1 MTFSNTSHKITDRL
15 IWQIGAAAFIKLLLN
30 TARRFAY
37 PFAPV
42 LSRELGVSLPAIT
55 SLIAVNQATSILGVI
70 FGPYADRFGY
80 RLTMTVALGILIVG
94 MFSGG
99 LFAYYGAMV
108 VCLFLAGL
116 AKSIFDPAIQAYV
129 GHRVPFHRRGLF
141 IGVFEFS
148 WAGSTLLGIP
158 LMALLLDRYGWQ
170 SPFLVM
176 GVLGGLGIMFLRI
189 VFPENHETSTRP
201 HKDLKLSQFW
211 GLALKNKATLGAL
224 AFSFFVS
231 VSNDNL
237 FIAYGAWLEND
248 FSLGIVALGLGTSV
262 IGMAELCG
270 ECLTAAISDRI
281 GLKRSVIIGMILTT
295 AIYGILPFISTNLPY
310 ALGGL
315 FALFFIFE
323 FSIVSA
329 LSLCTELT
337 PQFRATTM
345 SGFFAASG
353 IGRVVGALIGI
364 PVWLNGGILFT
375 GAASAVLNTIG
386 LVLLV
391 WGLKDWRR

>member
-1 MTFSNTSHKITDRL
+1 MTFSNTSPKKTDRL
-15 IWQIGAAAFIKLLLN
+15 IWQIGAAAFIRLLLN

-55 SLIAVNQATSILGVI
+55 SLIAVNQATGILGVI

-80 RLTMTVALGILIVG
+80 RLMMMFALGMLIVG

-99 LFAYYGAMV
+99 LFPYYGAMV

-116 AKSIFDPAIQAYV
+116 AKSVFDPAIQAYV

-148 WAGSTLLGIP
+148 WAGSTLFGIP

-176 GVLGGLGIMFLRI
+176 GGLGVLGIMFLRI
-189 VFPENHETSTRP
+189 VFPENRETSIRTS
-201 HKDLKLSQFW
+201 KDLNISQYW
-211 GLALKNKATLGAL
+211 GLALKSKATLGAL

-231 VSNDNL
+231 ASNDNL
-237 FIAYGAWLEND
+237 FVAYGAWLEND
-248 FSLGIVALGLGTSV
+248 FNLGIVALGLGTSL
-262 IGMAELCG
+262 IGIAELGG
-270 ECLTAAISDRI
+270 ECLTAVISDRI

-295 AIYGILPFISTNLPY
+295 VIYGILPLISKSLPY

-337 PQFRATTM
+337 PQSRATTM
-345 SGFFAASG
+345 SGFFAAAG

-364 PVWLNGGILFT
+364 PVWLSGGILYT
-375 GAASAVLNTIG
+375 GVASAVLNSIG
-386 LVLLV
+386 VASLI

>member
-1 MTFSNTSHKITDRL
+1 MTFSNTSPKTTHRFL
-15 IWQIGAAAFIKLLLN
+15 WQIGAAAFIRLLLN

-42 LSRELGVSLPAIT
+42 LSRELRVSLPAIT
-55 SLIAVNQATSILGVI
+55 ALIAVNQGTSILGII

-80 RLTMTVALGILIVG
+80 RLMMMVALGIFIVG

-99 LFAYYGAMV
+99 LFPYYGAMV

-116 AKSIFDPAIQAYV
+116 GKSIFDPAVQAYV

-141 IGVFEFS
+141 IGVMEFS

-170 SPFLVM
+170 APFLVM
-176 GVLGGLGIMFLRI
+176 GGLGVFGILILKI
-189 VFPENHETSTRP
+189 VFPENRETPIRAR
-201 HKDLKLSQFW
+201 KDLKISQFW
-211 GLALKNKATLGAL
+211 GLVLKDKITLGAL

-237 FIAYGAWLEND
+237 FVAYGAWLEND
-248 FSLGIVALGLGTSV
+248 FNLGIVALGLGTGV

-281 GLKRSVIIGMILTT
+281 GLKRSVIIGMTLTT
-295 AIYGILPFISTNLPY
+295 VIYGILPLISKNLPY

-315 FALFFIFE
+315 FTLFFIFE

-345 SGFFAASG
+345 SGFFAAAG
-353 IGRVVGALIGI
+353 IGRAVGALIGI
-364 PVWLNGGILFT
+364 PVWLSGGILFT
-375 GAASAVLNTIG
+375 GVVSAVLNAIG
-386 LVLLV
+386 LALLV